1 MSAQLRTVKM
11 GLALVFLGLAFG
23 IGLGISFGV
32 NEGAYH
38 AYIAQGIQAHP
49 DVLDA
54 NSRHEIW
61 RIAQRAHFHATG
73 IAAFS
78 LGLVILVAFSGMK
91 KALKKLTAILIGLSG
106 FYPVSWFT
114 MFLLAPSIGVD
125 AAHEHYLT
133 KTFVYLGVGG
143 LSLGILLLAANLF
156 LGLFAENAG
165 D

>member
-23 IGLGISFGV
+23 IGLGISFGL

-38 AYIAQGIQAHP
+38 SYIAQGIQAHP
-49 DVLDA
+49 DILDEK
-54 NSRHEIW
+54 SRHEIW

-78 LGLVILVAFSGMK
+78 LGLVILVAFSSMK
-91 KALKKLTAILIGLSG
+91 EALKKLTAILIGLSG

-114 MFLLAPSIGVD
+114 MFLLAPSIGVE
-125 AAHEHYLT
+125 AAHDHYLT
-133 KTFVYLGVGG
+133 ETFVYLGVGG

-156 LGLFAENAG
+156 LGFFAEDAR